1 MGLWDLA
8 FPCGS
13 THGNVK
19 KYMKRQCKMILPAK
33 VIEQN
38 SLEYILVVPVTAL
51 DPLLQELHYL
61 LTIPFVLITFNSYSS
76 QKP

>member
-1 MGLWDLA
+1 
-8 FPCGS
+8 
-13 THGNVK
+13 
-19 KYMKRQCKMILPAK
+19 MILPAK